1 MRFKL
6 LFIAL
11 LFSCFSFG
19 QIISQYVETD
29 AGPTPKGI
37 EIWNNTGTT
46 LNFATN
52 NLVIQQGTN
61 GGAPTTV
68 VTVNSG
74 TLAPGDVMVIGTS
87 DIGTYLTGQGLTGVT
102 FVAYTFTFNGDDS
115 LVVIYG
121 GTTTDTFGNPGS
133 DPGAAW
139 TGSGVSTANQNL
151 QINNGIGVGSAA
163 FTDPSIQFSTIS
175 TTPSTLPAGLSGF
188 GISPPP
194 LCTSPSTQASLFT
207 SSLVTSTTATIGLTR
222 GNGNR
227 VLIVGRAGGAVNQ
240 DPASGSSYTASTVF
254 GSGSQIGTGNF
265 VVYDG
270 VALPTVSVALTNL
283 VGATTYH
290 FAAYEYN
297 TTGTCYNLVE
307 LTGTFTTPAATPV
320 AVIANNGTQVT
331 AAFVDQGTTAH
342 ILHKFQ
348 IGVTAAN
355 TTLAGMT
362 MTTTGNYTAS
372 DVVNF
377 KVRYSA
383 DNVLDVADVTL
394 ATETSIASGSGE
406 SVTFSLFTSQIINAG
421 TTGYVFITADF
432 SATAGVGR
440 TISVNAFPTTAT
452 NLTFL
457 PSGTLKSSTT
467 TVGGVQTIRPSA
479 PAVPT
484 SFTEGC
490 TGNTSQVLSWSAPA
504 TGTFD
509 GYMLVVREG
518 AGPHAVTAINAS
530 TASPNLNYTLAP
542 TFGSTVP
549 LSRILYVG
557 TGTSVTVTGLTPGIN
572 YVYELYAYKNNG
584 ASPSVYSSA
593 PSTSQ
598 IAGLANVSSAITN
611 PLNASGTVSWINP
624 NALCYNQV
632 LVVVTAAPG
641 ITFAPTGD
649 GSAYT
654 ANTVFSGFNQ
664 VVYASS
670 GNNLNITGLTNGVT
684 YYIEIF
690 IRNGTEWS
698 SGVEVSVTPINI
710 VPTVLNTGD
719 LLLIAY
725 DNAFAAT
732 ADDSIRLVSMVDITQ
747 GTSFL
752 WANATYETGGN
763 PAANVRTD
771 KWYTC
776 NGVANDG
783 NVSYLQF
790 TYTGSAIIPAGS
802 IFCIRTVVTGTS
814 STISAVSPS
823 GVSFTS
829 FSVVGKTADGANL
842 LSHNSVNVSTS
853 APDAMF
859 LMQGVFN
866 YNATGSTFTGNVLS
880 SIQDGASWY
889 DLGDNLTAA
898 TGNALRISRKHP
910 SLLCAS
916 IQANPTP
923 ASYEVSYNVSSS
935 TYTTGN
941 KPYLL
946 GSILNY
952 GSNWIGSFGTCPSAS
967 PFVILASD
975 PFNRWTGSSS
985 TNWFD
990 CSNWSLL
997 TVPDETTDVL
1007 ISSTAIND
1015 SHIVYTSPFSDGYS
1029 DIAKCKDLTISGR
1042 RLFLTAN
1049 PLNKLEVH
1057 GNLLINTTGILQMD
1071 DGSGSTLDGQLYL
1084 YGDWTNSLTTT
1095 AFNEGNGTVHF
1106 VGSSPQVINNN
1117 VHANVETFGSVVL
1130 NNDFNTFNS
1139 NNLRTRDNLQLSLN
1153 KKLTIASNDFVTAG
1167 IKFTNNG
1174 IVEIANHGQF
1184 IQDLDTDTND
1194 GDYSGSKFEVERI
1207 AQVKTT
1213 DYVYWSAPTE
1223 NVPVTSLPNGNHFEW
1238 DTLHE
1243 NTNNGTFG
1251 NWVAPT
1257 TTNMTRGKGYIA
1269 RAFNG
1274 SATVQPMTKFFYG
1287 KPHNGAMTLPI
1298 QRGTFDGLDYDAEP
1312 GNLNNVLTTKY
1323 DDNWNLV
1330 GNPYP
1335 SAIDAEEFLVL
1346 NQTKIEGSIWIWKHG
1361 IDPTSLIDPFYGNFI
1376 YNYSSNDYIKYNGL
1390 GSTEPDTYPQGIIAS
1405 GQGFMVNML
1414 HTAATPNTLAFNNS
1428 LRTGTASSPY
1438 NNSFFFRSA
1447 NNETSVVQAQEKHRI
1462 WLDIINST
1470 TGQMDRM
1477 LVGYSTNSTMERD
1490 HLYDCIYV
1498 PRAEVSLF
1506 SLIDDEPFIIQGR
1519 SLPFTDSDLVPLG
1532 ARIVMSGNHTIAI
1545 KKVDGLF
1552 ADNQNIYLEDKL
1564 LGIIHDLKQAPYNF
1578 TSEAGV
1584 FKNRFVLRY
1593 TNQVLSTTSFNAVQN
1608 VIVSS
1613 QNNQISV
1620 KSAIENIDSVTVY
1633 DVLGREIVSQKY
1645 TTSKEIILN
1654 NINATNQALVIKIT
1668 LENGTVV
1675 TRKVIL

>member
-1 MRFKL
+1 MKFKL

-11 LFSCFSFG
+11 LFSCFSWG
-19 QIISQYVETD
+19 QILTFDFAGLAGSEATANSNFNDANITASTISRG
-29 AGPTPKGI
+29 AGINASANADRFNADQWAITSIANAVSGNDYMEFTITPNSTFQFTVSSIVFQIQRSG
-37 EIWNNTGTT
+37 TGLTSVA
-46 LNFATN
+46 LRSSVDGYTN
-52 NLVIQQGTN
+52 NLDAIKAIVDN
-61 GGAPTTV
+61 TT
-68 VTVNSG
+68 TQ
-74 TLAPGDVMVIGTS
+74 TI
-87 DIGTYLTGQGLTGVT
+87 
-102 FVAYTFTFNGDDS
+102 TFTFAQTASASSVTYRLYG
-115 LVVIYG
+115 YAEATG
-121 GTTTDTFGNPGS
+121 GTGGPGDGLGN
-133 DPGAAW
+133 DII
-139 TGSGVSTANQNL
+139 V
-151 QINNGIGVGSAA
+151 NGTVTSAC
-163 FTDPSIQFSTIS
+163 S
-175 TTPSTLPAGLSGF
+175 
-188 GISPPP
+188 SP
-194 LCTSPSTQASLFT
+194 TTQASAVT
-207 SSLVTSTTATIGLTR
+207 ASSITPTTATINFTR
-222 GNGNR
+222 GNGSGG
-227 VLIVGRAGGAVNQ
+227 VLVIAQPTSAVTTDPTSGVTTYAGNTVYGL
-240 DPASGSSYTASTVF
+240 GTAI
-254 GSGSQIGTGNF
+254 GSGF
-265 VVYDG
+265 VVYNG
-270 VALPTVSVALTNL
+270 VGSGASLPMSVNLTGL
-283 VGATTYH
+283 TGSTTYH
-290 FAAYEYN
+290 LAAYEYN
-297 TTGTCYNLVE
+297 ATGTCFNLIQSI
-307 LTGTFTTPAATPV
+307 GNFPTPAATPN
-320 AVIANNGTQVT
+320 AVIADNGTQVT
-331 AAFVDQGTTAH
+331 AALVNQGTTAH
-342 ILHKFQ
+342 VLYKFQ
-348 IGVTAAN
+348 IAVSAA
-355 TTLAGMT
+355 TTNITGLT
-362 MTTTGNYTAS
+362 FVTTGTYITA
-372 DVVNF
+372 DITNLR
-377 KVRYSA
+377 VRYSTDATLDGA
-383 DNVLDVADVTL
+383 DALLGTL
-394 ATETSIASGSGE
+394 TAPPP
-406 SVTFSLFTSQIINAG
+406 AG
-421 TTGYVFITADF
+421 TRTLGLTTQTLPIGVSYIFITADF
-432 SATAGVGR
+432 SPTATVGN
-440 TISVNAFPTTAT
+440 TIGVNAITIGNIVLTSGTIKTGITTAAG
-452 NLTFL
+452 L
-457 PSGTLKSSTT
+457 
-467 TVGGVQTIRPSA
+467 QTIRPSA

-484 SFTEGC
+484 VFTEGC
-490 TGNTSQVLSWSAPA
+490 TSNTSQVLSWSAPA

-518 AGPHAVTAINAS
+518 ASPHAVTSLIAS
-530 TASPNLNYTLAP
+530 SQTFNLNYSLAP
-542 TFGSTVP
+542 TYNATT
-549 LSRILYVG
+549 SRVLYIG
-557 TGTSVTVTGLTPGIN
+557 TGTSVTVTGLTQGIN

-584 ASPSVYSSA
+584 ASPSVYS
-593 PSTSQ
+593 PPTSTSQ
-598 IAGLANVSSAITN
+598 IAGLANVSGATTN

-670 GNNLNITGLTNGVT
+670 GNNVNITGLTNGVT
-684 YYIEIF
+684 YYLEIF

-698 SGVEVSVTPINI
+698 SGVEVSVTPVNI

-783 NVSYLQF
+783 NVSYIEF

-802 IFCIRTVVTGTS
+802 IFCIRTVVTGVS

-823 GVSFTS
+823 GLSFTS

-842 LSHNSVNVSTS
+842 LNHSSVNVSTS

-923 ASYEVSYNVSSS
+923 SSYEVSYNVSSS

-952 GSNWIGSFGTCPSAS
+952 GSNWIGSFGTCPTSS

-975 PFNRWTGSSS
+975 AFNRWTGSSS

-1007 ISSTAIND
+1007 ISTSAIND
-1015 SHIVYTSPFSDGYS
+1015 SHIVYTSPFSDGFS

-1071 DGSGSTLDGQLYL
+1071 DGSGSTPDGQLYL
-1084 YGDWTNSLTTT
+1084 YGNWTNSLTTT

-1106 VGSSPQVINNN
+1106 VGSSLQVINNN
-1117 VHANVETFGSVVL
+1117 VHTNVETFGSVVL

-1139 NNLRTRDNLQLSLN
+1139 NNLRTRDNLLLSLN

-1184 IQDLDTDTND
+1184 IQDFDTDTND

-1223 NVPVTSLPNGNHFEW
+1223 NVAVTSLPNGNHFEW
-1238 DTLHE
+1238 DTLYE
-1243 NTNNGTFG
+1243 NTYNGTFG

-1274 SATVQPMTKFFYG
+1274 SSTVQPMTKFFYG
-1287 KPHNGAMTLPI
+1287 KPHNGAITLPI
-1298 QRGTFDGLDYDAEP
+1298 RRGTFDGLDYDAEP

-1335 SAIDAEEFLVL
+1335 SAIDAEEFLIL

-1361 IDPTSLIDPFYGNFI
+1361 IDPTSLVDPFYGDFI

-1428 LRTGTASSPY
+1428 LRTGPAATPY
-1438 NNSFFFRSA
+1438 DNSFFFRSA
-1447 NNETSVVQAQEKHRI
+1447 NNESSVVQAQEKHRI

-1506 SLIDDEPFIIQGR
+1506 SLIDSEPFIIQGR

-1532 ARIVMSGNHTIAI
+1532 ARIVAAGNHTIAI

-1552 ADNQNIYLEDKL
+1552 ADDQNIYLEDKL
-1564 LGIIHDLKQAPYNF
+1564 LGIIHDLKQGPYNF

-1593 TNQVLSTTSFNAVQN
+1593 TNQALSTTSFNALQN

>member
-1 MRFKL
+1 MKFKL
-6 LFIAL
+6 LIVAL

-19 QIISQYVETD
+19 QIISQYVETET
-29 AGPTPKGI
+29 GTTPKGI

-61 GGAPTTV
+61 GAAPVTV

-74 TLAPGDVMVIGTS
+74 TLAPGAVMVIGTS

-102 FVAYTFTFNGDDS
+102 FVTYTFTFNGDDS
-115 LVVIYG
+115 LVLIYG

-133 DPGAAW
+133 DPGTAW
-139 TGSGVSTANQNL
+139 TGSGVSTANQNI
-151 QINNGIGVGSAA
+151 QINNGIGLGSAA

-175 TTPSTLPAGLSGF
+175 STPSVLPTGLTGF

-194 LCTSPSTQASLFT
+194 LCSSPTTQASLFT

-240 DPASGSSYTASTVF
+240 DPASGTSYTASTVF
-254 GSGSQIGTGNF
+254 GSGTQIGTGNF

-270 VALPTVSVALTNL
+270 LALPTVSVALTSL
-283 VGATTYH
+283 VGGTAYH

-307 LTGTFTTPAATPV
+307 LTGTFTTLTPTPNV
-320 AVIANNGTQVT
+320 SYANNGTQVI
-331 AAFVDQGTTAH
+331 AANVSQGTLNH
-342 ILHKFQ
+342 VLHKFQ
-348 IGVTAAN
+348 ITVSGATTNFTGIAN
-355 TTLAGMT
+355 LVMSGS
-362 MTTTGNYTAS
+362 YVAS
-372 DVVNF
+372 DIVNF
-377 KVRYSA
+377 RVRYST
-383 DNVLDVADVTL
+383 DNVLDAGDATL
-394 ATETSIASGSGE
+394 ATEASIAAGAGE
-406 SVTFSLFTSQIINAG
+406 LVTFSPFTSQIINAG

-432 SATAGVGR
+432 SVTATIGN
-440 TISVNAFPTTAT
+440 TIGTTAA
-452 NLTFL
+452 NPIVASNVVLS
-457 PSGTLKSSTT
+457 SGIESGNTSASGL
-467 TVGGVQTIRPSA
+467 QTIRPSA

-484 SFTEGC
+484 GFTEGC
-490 TGNTSQVLSWSAPA
+490 TSNTTQVLSWSAPA

-518 AGPHAVTAINAS
+518 ASPNTVAS
-530 TASPNLNYTLAP
+530 LIASSQTFNLNYSLAP
-542 TFGSTVP
+542 TYNATT
-549 LSRILYVG
+549 SRVLYIG
-557 TGTSVTVTGLTPGIN
+557 TGTSVTVTGLTQGIN

-584 ASPSVYSSA
+584 ASPSVYS
-593 PSTSQ
+593 PPTSTSQ
-598 IAGLANVSSAITN
+598 IAGLANVSSATTN

-670 GNNLNITGLTNGVT
+670 GNNVNITGLTNGVT
-684 YYIEIF
+684 YYLEIF

-698 SGVEVSVTPINI
+698 SGVEVSVTPVNI

-783 NVSYLQF
+783 NVSYIEF

-802 IFCIRTVVTGTS
+802 IFCIRTVVTGVS

-823 GVSFTS
+823 GLSFTS

-842 LSHNSVNVSTS
+842 LNHSSVNVSTS

-923 ASYEVSYNVSSS
+923 SSYEVSYNVSSS

-952 GSNWIGSFGTCPSAS
+952 GSNWIGSFGTCPTSS

-975 PFNRWTGSSS
+975 AFNRWTGSSS

-1007 ISSTAIND
+1007 ISTSAIND
-1015 SHIVYTSPFSDGYS
+1015 SHIVYTSPFSDGFS

-1071 DGSGSTLDGQLYL
+1071 DGSGSTPDGQLYL
-1084 YGDWTNSLTTT
+1084 YGNWTNSLTTT

-1106 VGSSPQVINNN
+1106 VGSSLQVINNN
-1117 VHANVETFGSVVL
+1117 VHTNVETFGSVVL

-1139 NNLRTRDNLQLSLN
+1139 NNLRTRDNLLLSLN

-1184 IQDLDTDTND
+1184 IQDFDTDTND

-1223 NVPVTSLPNGNHFEW
+1223 NVAVTSLPNGNHFEW
-1238 DTLHE
+1238 DTLYE
-1243 NTNNGTFG
+1243 NTYNGTFG

-1274 SATVQPMTKFFYG
+1274 SSTVQPMTKFFYG
-1287 KPHNGAMTLPI
+1287 KPHNGAITLPI
-1298 QRGTFDGLDYDAEP
+1298 RRGTFDGLDYDAEP

-1335 SAIDAEEFLVL
+1335 SAIDAEEFLIL

-1361 IDPTSLIDPFYGNFI
+1361 IDPTSLVDPFYGDFI

-1428 LRTGTASSPY
+1428 LRTGPAATPY
-1438 NNSFFFRSA
+1438 DNSFFFRSA
-1447 NNETSVVQAQEKHRI
+1447 NNESSVVQAQEKHRI

-1506 SLIDDEPFIIQGR
+1506 SLIDSEPFIIQGR

-1532 ARIVMSGNHTIAI
+1532 ARIVAAGNHTIAI

-1552 ADNQNIYLEDKL
+1552 ADDQNIYLEDKL
-1564 LGIIHDLKQAPYNF
+1564 LGIIHDLKQGPYNF

-1593 TNQVLSTTSFNAVQN
+1593 TNQALSTTSFNALQN